1 MNTQWQLFLC
11 GYVQNSLLI
20 LSAGRGMIFVGRG
33 SAGRS
38 ARPDSRPVPTR
49 EELDA
54 QLDDYMSMTKSQ
66 LDAQLDAYMAE
77 VSKDLL
83 YWSPHPYRLIFY
95 LKAIS

>member
-1 MNTQWQLFLC
+1 MLIHTNSPLF
-11 GYVQNSLLI
+11 I
-20 LSAGRGMIFVGRG
+20 SAGRGMLFVGRG

-38 ARPDSRPVPTR
+38 ARPGSCPLPTR

-77 VSKDLL
+77 VDPEDVL
-83 YWSPHPYRLIFY
+83 
-95 LKAIS
+95 